1 MGLKSKLNILGEEEE
16 ELSLRVQRIEEKSL
30 SQQNRLSQVYIGALA
45 TRTKVFIIFHWS
57 YHKYFFCYFNSFV

>member
-45 TRTKVFIIFHWS
+45 TRTKVFIIFH
-57 YHKYFFCYFNSFV
+57 